1 MRRPL
6 VKRSVQ
12 PLAAGV
18 LVLSAIIASRADA
31 QQPTREQPPPL
42 GVPKPFTLPPRR
54 DITLANG
61 MKITF
66 VPFGNIP
73 KVSIF
78 CAVRTGRIDE
88 GSNETALSEV
98 TGDMLHEGTTA
109 RTGSRIDA
117 DVAGMGG
124 NLSISVGDDQTQVGG
139 AVLSERGSEMVALVA
154 EVLRA
159 PRFPE
164 SELARVIATR
174 ARSVAIARSQPQ
186 SLAGETFVRT
196 LYGDHPYGR
205 LFPTEAQLH
214 GYTIAQVRDFYA
226 RNFGAA
232 RAHLYVVGVFDAPQ
246 MERAVRKGFES
257 WAAGKA
263 PTSKPPQPH
272 KGHSVALLDRP
283 AAVQSTIMLG
293 LPVPDPT
300 SKDYTALTV
309 TDALLG
315 GTFGSRI
322 TTNIREAKGY
332 TYSPYSYIATH
343 FHDAYWVQQAD
354 VTTKFTGAS
363 LKEIFGEIDRLRNQA
378 PATPELDG
386 IKNNMIGLF
395 TIQNGSRGG
404 IVNQLEEADLQG
416 LGPDYLSGYVKR
428 VLAVQPAEVQHIAK
442 SYLVPSQMTLV
453 VVGDKATVAEQLG
466 PYEQPVP

>member
-1 MRRPL
+1 MRRSL
-6 VKRSVQ
+6 VRRNVQ
-12 PLAAGV
+12 PLAACV
-18 LVLSAIIASRADA
+18 LALSALVAMRTSA
-31 QQPTREQPPPL
+31 QQTTREQPPPL
-42 GVPKPFTLPPRR
+42 GTPKPFTLPPRR
-54 DITLANG
+54 EITLANG
-61 MKITF
+61 MRVTF
-66 VPFGNIP
+66 VPFGTIP
-73 KVSIF
+73 KVSIY
-78 CAVRTGRIDE
+78 CAVRTGHIDE
-88 GSNETALSEV
+88 GSNEVALSDV
-98 TGDMLHEGTTA
+98 TGEMLREGTTA
-109 RTGSRIDA
+109 RTSSRIDE

-124 NLSISVGDDQTQVGG
+124 ELIVSVGDDQTQIGG
-139 AVLSERGSEMVALVA
+139 AVLSERGSEMVALLA
-154 EVLRA
+154 EVLRT

-164 SELARVIATR
+164 SELARVVATK

-186 SLAGETFVRT
+186 ALASETFVRT

-205 LFPTEAQLH
+205 LFPTEAMLH
-214 GYTIAQVRDFYA
+214 SYTLAQVKGFYT

-232 RAHLYVVGVFDAPQ
+232 RSHLYIVGVFDAPQ
-246 MERAVRKGFES
+246 IERAVRKGFES
-257 WAAGKA
+257 WAAGNA
-263 PTSKPPQPH
+263 PSVKPPHPH
-272 KGHSVALLDRP
+272 TGHSVTLLDRP

-300 SKDYTALTV
+300 AKDYTALAV

-332 TYSPYSYIATH
+332 TYSPYSYIGTH
-343 FHDAYWVQQAD
+343 LHDAYWVQQAD

-363 LKEIFGEIDRLRNQA
+363 LKEIFGEIDRLQNQA
-378 PATPELDG
+378 PGTPELDG

-428 VLAVQPAEVQHIAK
+428 VLAVQPADVQRITK
-442 SYLVPSQMTLV
+442 SYLVPGQMTLV
-453 VVGDKATVAEQLG
+453 VVGDKSTVAEQLG